1 MVKNNITFYLFCV
14 FSFLLI
20 SKNISAQYSNSYYL
34 VSFNNKNNSNY
45 SLTNPSAYLSER
57 SIHRRLNAKIHL
69 DSTDLPVN
77 KRNLDSLLSY
87 GAIINYTSKW
97 LNAALVFIDDSTK
110 LEAINKSSVVNNIQ
124 FLAPRLTTKKSSIKH
139 NKYKARKSSISLNYN
154 NIALAAET
162 FHRIRMIELNQLIN
176 NGKTGQDIQ
185 IAVFDNGFKNA
196 NKLDAFS
203 HLFGN
208 GQVLGF
214 KNFTTGGQDVFN
226 SGVHGTYVL
235 STMGG
240 YIENLFTGS
249 ALGADYYLFQTE
261 DNRYELPIE
270 EVNWLIAAEYADSLG
285 VNIITSSLG
294 YTTYDSAQYNHNQ
307 SELDGKTAIVSK
319 AASYAAAKG
328 ILVFNSAGNSGKKPW
343 HKISFPADAD
353 NILAVGSINKNYETS
368 SFSSF
373 GYSADG
379 RVKPDITA
387 IGEKA
392 ALISYLGDL
401 VRGNGT
407 SFSNPFMAGAAAS
420 LMSATGNT
428 NAQQIRASII
438 QSSHQYLNP
447 DSTQGYGIP
456 NVYLASLL
464 LNIETIPEIKESL
477 NFEVVPNPFQD
488 EFHIL
493 FNANS
498 NAKIDIEI
506 FDNSGKLVFTRSSIQ
521 INEGNNFY
529 SVRDLSNLSQGLY
542 FASIIIEGNRITK
555 KIMKY

>member
-1 MVKNNITFYLFCV
+1 MVKNSISLYLLCCFL
-14 FSFLLI
+14 FLLI
-20 SKNISAQYSNSYYL
+20 SENISAQYSNSYYL

-45 SLTNPSAYLSER
+45 SLSNPSAYLSER
-57 SIHRRLNAKIHL
+57 SIYRRLNAKINI
-69 DSTDLPVN
+69 DSTDLPVT

-97 LNAALVFIDDSTK
+97 LNAALIFIDDSTK
-110 LEAINKSSVVNNIQ
+110 LEAINNSTIVNNIQ
-124 FLAPRLTTKKSSIKH
+124 FLAPRLNIKKSSTKQL
-139 NKYKARKSSISLNYN
+139 KYKARKSIINIDYE
-154 NIALAAET
+154 NIANSAET
-162 FHRIRMIELNQLIN
+162 YHRIRMIELNQLIKE
-176 NGKTGQDIQ
+176 GKTGQEIQ
-185 IAVFDNGFKNA
+185 IAVFDNGFKNV

-203 HLFGN
+203 HLFNN
-208 GQVLGF
+208 GQILGF

-235 STMGG
+235 STMGA
-240 YIENLFTGS
+240 YVENLFTGS
-249 ALGADYYLFQTE
+249 AIGADYYLFQTE

-294 YTTYDSAQYNHNQ
+294 YTTYDSAQYNHHK
-307 SELDGKTAIVSK
+307 SELDGKTTIVSK
-319 AASYAAAKG
+319 AASFAAAKG

-343 HKISFPADAD
+343 HKISFPADAK
-353 NILAVGSINKNYETS
+353 NILAVGSIDKNYETS

-392 ALISYLGDL
+392 ALINYLGDL
-401 VRGNGT
+401 IRGNGT

-420 LMSATGNT
+420 LMSATNNT
-428 NAQQIRASII
+428 NAQQIRTSII

-464 LNIETIPEIKESL
+464 LNIDTVPVIKENNS
-477 NFEVVPNPFQD
+477 FEAIPNPFIN

-493 FNANS
+493 FNSHNS
-498 NAKIDIEI
+498 TKFDIEI
-506 FDNSGKLVFTRSSIQ
+506 YDYSGRLVFSKASVQ
-521 INEGNNFY
+521 ISQGKNFY
-529 SVRDLSNLSQGLY
+529 SVRDLSNLSQGIY
-542 FASIIIEGNRITK
+542 IVSIIIEGTRISK
-555 KIMKY
+555 KIVKY